1 MPNVQT
7 FPVNDIASSPLPAQS
22 IHTTETS
29 EGEPMSVDTSP
40 VSNNATSS
48 TVPMVWDSLD
58 GVMGRDGGFQ
68 DVLMFAEDTVST
80 CM

>member
-1 MPNVQT
+1 MANVQT
-7 FPVNDIASSPLPAQS
+7 SPVNGMASFPFPAQS

-29 EGEPMSVDTSP
+29 EGEPMSVDTP
-40 VSNNATSS
+40 PASNNVTSR
-48 TVPMVWDSLD
+48 TLPMVWDSLD
-58 GVMGRDGGFQ
+58 GVMGLESGFQ